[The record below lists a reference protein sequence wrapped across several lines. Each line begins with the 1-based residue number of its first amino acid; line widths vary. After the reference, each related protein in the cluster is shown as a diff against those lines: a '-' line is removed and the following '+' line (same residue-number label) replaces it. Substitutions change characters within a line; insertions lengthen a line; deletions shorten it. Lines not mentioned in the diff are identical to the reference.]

1 MTRVKTGPTKRA
13 RHNKVLKRTS
23 GFRMTK
29 NRLYKVA
36 HEAYMHALQY
46 AFEGRRKK
54 KGDFRSLWIT
64 RINASLR
71 AIDPAYSYSR
81 FVNDCTKA
89 HITLNRKSLSELA
102 IASPSA
108 FKAVVDTARRA

>member
-1 MTRVKTGPTKRA
+1 MTRVKSGPTKRA
-13 RHNKVLKRTS
+13 RHNKVLKRTK

-46 AFEGRRKK
+46 AFEGRRKR

-64 RINASLR
+64 RINAGLR
-71 AIDPAYSYSR
+71 AIDSKYSYSK
-81 FVNDCTKA
+81 FIADLKKA
-89 HITLNRKSLSELA
+89 KIELNRKSLAELA
-102 IASPSA
+102 VNDSKA
-108 FKAVVDTARRA
+108 FEAVVKKVR

>member
-13 RHNKVLKRTS
+13 RHNKVLARTS

-54 KGDFRSLWIT
+54 KGDFRSLWIV
-64 RINASLR
+64 RINAGLALLCLKDR
-71 AIDPAYSYSR
+71 QLP
-81 FVNDCTKA
+81 TKVQ
-89 HITLNRKSLSELA
+89 TTNEEEPTK
-102 IASPSA
+102 
-108 FKAVVDTARRA
+108 FFARLHQEI

>member
-13 RHNKVLKRTS
+13 RHNKVLARTS

-54 KGDFRSLWIT
+54 KGDFRSLWIV
-64 RINASLR
+64 RINAGLR
-71 AIDPAYSYSR
+71 AIDPKYSYSR
-81 FVNDCTKA
+81 FMHDLTKA
-89 HITLNRKSLSELA
+89 KISLNRKSLSE
-102 IASPSA
+102 IAVSDAKA
-108 FKAVVDTARRA
+108 FAEIVKKSR

>member
-13 RHNKVLKRTS
+13 RHNKVLARTS

-54 KGDFRSLWIT
+54 KGDFRGLWIT
-64 RINASLR
+64 RINAALR
-71 AIDPAYSYSR
+71 AINADYSYST
-81 FVNDCTKA
+81 FINNLNKA
-89 HITLNRKSLSELA
+89 NIKLNRKTLA
-102 IASPSA
+102 DLAVNDPTA
-108 FKAVVDTARRA
+108 FAAIVKKAY

>member
-13 RHNKVLKRTS
+13 RHNKVLARTS

-64 RINASLR
+64 RINAGLR
-71 AIDPAYSYSR
+71 AINPDYSYST
-81 FVNDCTKA
+81 FITAAQKA
-89 HITLNRKSLSELA
+89 NVGLNRKSLSELA
-102 IASPSA
+102 VNDPVA
-108 FKAVVDTARRA
+108 FRSVVEKVNNQ

>member
-13 RHNKVLKRTS
+13 RHNKVLNRTK
-23 GFRMTK
+23 GFRMTR

-64 RINASLR
+64 RINAGLDQAGSSL
-71 AIDPAYSYSR
+71 SYSR
-81 FVNDCTKA
+81 LIDAMKKA
-89 HITLNRKSLSELA
+89 NVALNRKTLSELA
-102 IASPSA
+102 INDPAA
-108 FKAVVDTARRA
+108 FKKVVETLDK

>member
-13 RHNKVLKRTS
+13 RHNKVLERTK

-71 AIDPAYSYSR
+71 SLDPGYSYSR
-81 FVNDCTKA
+81 FVRDLKKA
-89 HITLNRKSLSELA
+89 NIGLNRKSLADLA
-102 IASPSA
+102 VRLPDA
-108 FKAVVDTARRA
+108 FSQIVKKVR

>member
-1 MTRVKTGPTKRA
+1 MTRVKTGPVKRA
-13 RHNKVLKRTS
+13 RHNKVLARTS

-54 KGDFRSLWIT
+54 KGDFRGLWIV
-64 RINASLR
+64 RINAGLR
-71 AIDPAYSYSR
+71 AIDSTYSYSK
-81 FVNDCTKA
+81 FINGLKKA
-89 HITLNRKSLSELA
+89 GITLNRKTLSELA
-102 IASPSA
+102 ASDPKVFA
-108 FKAVVDTARRA
+108 EIVKKAL

>member
-1 MTRVKTGPTKRA
+1 MTRVKTGPAKRA
-13 RHNKVLKRTS
+13 RHNKVLARTS

-54 KGDFRSLWIT
+54 KGDFRGLWIT
-64 RINASLR
+64 RINAGLR
-71 AIDPAYSYSR
+71 TIDPKYSYSR
-81 FVNDCTKA
+81 FIDGLKKA
-89 HITLNRKSLSELA
+89 NITLNRKTLSELA
-102 IASPSA
+102 ASDPKA
-108 FKAVVDTARRA
+108 FAEVVKKAL